1 MPTSQKLWEDD
12 SAYNF
17 LSWSYCW
24 DSPWISKAN
33 GSVLNKTSVE
43 QYRLRQTFLLTLSPF
58 DQETYLVEQA
68 SPTTYSGDQ
77 GIAVLRP
84 LRLRDFL

>member
-43 QYRLRQTFLLTLSPF
+43 QYLRRQTFL
-58 DQETYLVEQA
+58 
-68 SPTTYSGDQ
+68 
-77 GIAVLRP
+77 
-84 LRLRDFL
+84 